1 MKMIMMLTRQL
12 WMISQVENFLLSLRE
27 QGEDDEANLTA
38 VRVQHHLFSESELF
52 ALGGNPPV

>member
-1 MKMIMMLTRQL
+1 MMLTRQL